1 MFSPTPAPGQDGLAV
16 RGLDSQLKASG
27 FQPRGP
33 FPHHNAFVVVLL
45 QDIQDLL
52 ESWAEL
58 LTEASAIFL
67 RAPSYNKTT
76 FFGGRDAPLDKKDP
90 RIRTLPF
97 VTRRATFRE
106 VQRVHSLLST
116 VQTFGKEESEST

>member
-1 MFSPTPAPGQDGLAV
+1 MVDRSASATRVPAPVPSLQCGC
-16 RGLDSQLKASG
+16 SS
-27 FQPRGP
+27 
-33 FPHHNAFVVVLL
+33 VLL
-45 QDIQDLL
+45 PQDIQDLL

-67 RAPSYNKTT
+67 RAPSYNKTI
-76 FFGGRDAPLDKKDP
+76 FFGGRGAPLDKKDP

-97 VTRRATFRE
+97 ATRRATFRE

-116 VQTFGKEESEST
+116 VQTFGEGESPSTRN